1 MVYVLDISV
10 FSFRNKYHII
20 TKLSLL
26 LLLVFAPVGYWSIRP
41 CLSIHVHLNYLDL
54 LFFNKNCLHVHGTTT
69 MHPQFLMKMSEGQF
83 STRNQRVC
91 RDIKGN
97 RPEFYTKPFL
107 LYLVFHIQRWAHH
120 LAIRLISVICCMFKI
135 FRILTE
141 NYCTDA
147 GLWWRF
153 IKKEN
158 TAWKQMFGF
167 WSTNIADTW
176 QISSDFTKF
185 KG

>member
-1 MVYVLDISV
+1 MSTLVYVFDISV

-26 LLLVFAPVGYWSIRP
+26 LLLVFAPVGYCSIRP
-41 CLSIHVHLNYLDL
+41 CLSIHTHLNYLDL
-54 LFFNKNCLHVHGTTT
+54 PFFNKKCLHVHGTTT

-83 STRNQRVC
+83 STRNQQVC

-107 LYLVFHIQRWAHH
+107 LYLFFPFIFRGEHT
-120 LAIRLISVICCMFKI
+120 RLISVICCMFKI
-135 FRILTE
+135 FRILTQ

-147 GLWWRF
+147 GL
-153 IKKEN
+153 
-158 TAWKQMFGF
+158 
-167 WSTNIADTW
+167 
-176 QISSDFTKF
+176 
-185 KG
+185 